1 MSFGG
6 FMDIEEIKRNIKN
19 KNNKLEK
26 SKLLSFLIR
35 IFILSIIFL
44 IIIILLKTNV
54 TFKNWFNSNVLE
66 KNISFSSI
74 KSVYSKYFG
83 SILPFDD
90 IVKTETVFNEKLNYS
105 QLNIYED
112 GIVLTVDNNYLIPIQ
127 YSGVVVFVGEKEKY
141 GNTVIVESEDV
152 TIWYGNVNI
161 NNIKLYDNLEKGKY
175 LGETLDNKL
184 YMVFKK
190 EGKIVDYKNYI

>member
-1 MSFGG
+1 
-6 FMDIEEIKRNIKN
+6 MDIEEIKRNIKN

-44 IIIILLKTNV
+44 IVIILLKTNV

>member
-1 MSFGG
+1 M
-6 FMDIEEIKRNIKN
+6 
-19 KNNKLEK
+19 
-26 SKLLSFLIR
+26 
-35 IFILSIIFL
+35 
-44 IIIILLKTNV
+44 

>member
-1 MSFGG
+1 
-6 FMDIEEIKRNIKN
+6 MDIEEIKRNIKN
-19 KNNKLEK
+19 KNNKLKK

-44 IIIILLKTNV
+44 IVIILLKTNV

-90 IVKTETVFNEKLNYS
+90 IVKTETVFSEKLNYS

>member
-1 MSFGG
+1 
-6 FMDIEEIKRNIKN
+6 MDIEEIKRNIKN
-19 KNNKLEK
+19 KNNKLKK

-44 IIIILLKTNV
+44 IVIILLKTNV

>member
-1 MSFGG
+1 M
-6 FMDIEEIKRNIKN
+6 
-19 KNNKLEK
+19 
-26 SKLLSFLIR
+26 
-35 IFILSIIFL
+35 
-44 IIIILLKTNV
+44 

-90 IVKTETVFNEKLNYS
+90 IVKTETVFSEKLNYS

>member
-44 IIIILLKTNV
+44 IVIILLKTNV

>member
-1 MSFGG
+1 
-6 FMDIEEIKRNIKN
+6 MDIEEIKRNIKN

-44 IIIILLKTNV
+44 IVIILLKTNV

-90 IVKTETVFNEKLNYS
+90 IVKTETVFSEKLNYS

>member
-1 MSFGG
+1 
-6 FMDIEEIKRNIKN
+6 MDIEEIKRNIKNKNN

>member
-1 MSFGG
+1 
-6 FMDIEEIKRNIKN
+6 MDIEEIKRNIKN

>member
-1 MSFGG
+1 
-6 FMDIEEIKRNIKN
+6 MDIEEIKRNIKN
-19 KNNKLEK
+19 KNNKLKK

-44 IIIILLKTNV
+44 IVIILLKTNV

-90 IVKTETVFNEKLNYS
+90 IV
-105 QLNIYED
+105 
-112 GIVLTVDNNYLIPIQ
+112 LTVDKNYLIPIQ